1 MRAHSV
7 GPLERMDSRNRVAA
21 EMIGPQHYG
30 LLKRLSPRE
39 MEVAYE
45 LGVLCQSTKLTA
57 FHLGM
62 GYRTAETHR
71 TVIYRKLGIH
81 NVAELARM
89 MALEESH
96 ET

>member
-1 MRAHSV
+1 M
-7 GPLERMDSRNRVAA
+7 GPGTKRGYR
-21 EMIGPQHYG
+21 MIGPQDYG
-30 LLKRLSPRE
+30 LRKLLSPRE
-39 MEVAYE
+39 MQVAYE
-45 LGVLCQSTKLTA
+45 LGVLCMSTKLTA

-89 MALEESH
+89 MALAEGH
-96 ET
+96 A